1 MALKKA
7 NENGGATYLQVV
19 GGRFAQRV
27 PVGTE
32 DAVERELKMGPNQGQ
47 KIAEVFYE
55 SISGYITNTKL
66 EDGDYGESIS
76 VTVTDGDDDIHLRLP
91 WNSKLRDAFVKRTPS
106 IDISKPVEFV
116 CFPDKK
122 DSSPVLLVKQGG
134 NLLPMK
140 WTKAEPEDMPPPE
153 EVVVKGKKTLD
164 WKKNESFLWDRCS
177 EFCDQFEGDAA
188 PKYQES
194 VKDETEPESE
204 EEEGPSEEDNSDIP
218 F

>member
-7 NENGGATYLQVV
+7 NENGGTTYLQVV

-55 SISGYITNTKL
+55 SISGHITNAKL

-76 VTVTDGDDDIHLRLP
+76 VTISENGEEVHLRLP
-91 WNSKLRDAFVKRTPS
+91 WNSKLRDAFVKRTPF
-106 IDISKPVEFV
+106 IDVSKPVEFI

-122 DSSPVLLVKQGG
+122 DSSPVLLIKQK
-134 NLLPMK
+134 NELLPMK
-140 WTKAEPEDMPPPE
+140 WTKSEPEDMPPPE
-153 EVVVKGKKTLD
+153 EVTVKGKTTLD
-164 WKKNESFLWDRCS
+164 WKLNESFLWDRCS
-177 EFCDQFEGDAA
+177 EFCEQFEGNEKPA
-188 PKYQES
+188 YQSDSSE
-194 VKDETEPESE
+194 VDE
-204 EEEGPSEEDNSDIP
+204 EEEDESISDKDVDDSIP